1 MEELQVLLKEEIVLL
16 KERISILENESKKFN
31 IKKQIYSYSSCPMC
45 RKELSIYYKK
55 YN

>member
-31 IKKQIYSYSSCPMC
+31 LFVKVFLK
-45 RKELSIYYKK
+45 R
-55 YN
+55 YNKDVL